1 MLTGGT
7 SPARAAFGLVLV
19 HGRGAG
25 ARDIMGL
32 GEALALPD
40 LAFIAPEAAG
50 LSWWP
55 TSFLAP
61 AAQMVPYV
69 DAGLAQVDEAVK
81 ALEDGGLP
89 RNRIGVLGFS
99 QGACQAL
106 EYLARHGEGLGFGI
120 ALSGGLVGKGDTGA
134 ADPALYGHADKVLD
148 YATDLSGNS
157 IYMSCHE
164 QDPHIPLKR
173 FSDSAK
179 VMEGLGANVTA
190 RTKPGQGHGI
200 DEADVAAIR
209 KLLNVAKA

>member
-1 MLTGGT
+1 MLTGGKQ
-7 SPARAAFGLVLV
+7 PDQAAFGLVLV

-25 ARDIMGL
+25 ARDIIGL
-32 GEALALPD
+32 GEALALPE

-61 AAQMVPYV
+61 EVQMAPYV
-69 DAGLAQVDEAVK
+69 DAGLGQVGAAVK
-81 ALEDGGLP
+81 TLEDGGLP
-89 RNRIGVLGFS
+89 RARIGVLGFS
-99 QGACQAL
+99 QGACLAL

-120 ALSGGLVGKGDTGA
+120 VLSGGLVGKGDTGA

-148 YATDLSGNS
+148 YATDISAS
-157 IYMSCHE
+157 SVYMSCHE

-173 FSDSAK
+173 FADSAK
-179 VMEGLGANVTA
+179 VVEALGATVTA
-190 RTKPGQGHGI
+190 RPKPGPGHGI

-209 KLLNVAKA
+209 KMLNVASA

>member
-7 SPARAAFGLVLV
+7 APARAAFGLVLV

-40 LAFIAPEAAG
+40 LALIAPEAAG

-61 AAQMVPYV
+61 ADQMAPYV

-81 ALEDGGLP
+81 ALETGGLP

-99 QGACQAL
+99 QGACLAL
-106 EYLARHGEGLGFGI
+106 EYLARDGEGLGFGI
-120 ALSGGLVGKGDTGA
+120 ALSGGLVGKADTGSPN
-134 ADPALYGHADKVLD
+134 PALYGHADKVLD
-148 YATDLSGNS
+148 YAANLTGSTL
-157 IYMSCHE
+157 YMSCHE

-173 FSDSAK
+173 FTNSAK
-179 VMEGLGANVTA
+179 VVEALGATVTA
-190 RTKPGQGHGI
+190 RPKPGQGHGI

-209 KLLNVAKA
+209 KMLNVAPA